1 MRLDAILQS
10 WMRRRGL
17 DRTSLKA
24 SQQLVQR
31 GEVEVDGAVITDPK
45 YQVVCG
51 LETVSIAAG
60 VAGAVEPSGSSSAR
74 GGTCERVV
82 VETEEQ
88 PLYVM
93 NKPTGAT
100 SQQRPGL
107 PRTPNTHHPRHERA
121 EGALRALL
129 DGNVR
134 ASRPTRHAADERRRA
149 SSAVGRMS
157 GVSPP
162 RALRRHPREPSVY
175 DLVPE
180 SLRRDGLVAFGRLDV
195 DTTGALLFG
204 TDGGLQT
211 LLTMP
216 TGGVWKVHRRS
227 VSSLTPVIRGP
238 CLTRI
243 TRSGS
248 GVRG

>member
-60 VAGAVEPSGSSSAR
+60 VAGAGEPSGSSSAR

-107 PRTPNTHHPRHERA
+107 RARQTHTTLGMSVRRGRSGPYWMATCAPRGPQGTPRMRDAAPR
-121 EGALRALL
+121 L
-129 DGNVR
+129 
-134 ASRPTRHAADERRRA
+134 P
-149 SSAVGRMS
+149 S